1 MALLIFFYTAL
12 TVFVA
17 GNLYRIVRVA
27 RTPAHLRWELYPI
40 PHGSREKQAYGGSY
54 FEDSNW
60 WTSPPKHGRIG
71 ELLYMAKEILLLK
84 SVRESNPALWLC
96 SWLFHLGMYA
106 WTVSAVLTIGVIA
119 ALIPDSDLAA
129 ILFMGASTAFGAAML
144 LGSAGTIGLIALR
157 YASPRL
163 RPFTSRAAVLNLA
176 LIMGIF
182 CTGVAMLLHNP
193 GSLEDV
199 IEWLASPV
207 LYPRVPRLPVLASAH
222 VALVSLFLLYFPF
235 SHMTH
240 AYMKFFTY
248 HSVRWDDAPSA
259 LNPRAGASIAR
270 SLQQPVTWAA
280 PHIAGDGAVT
290 WAEVISGGAQADKH
304 DD

>member
-1 MALLIFFYTAL
+1 MALLMLFYTAL
-12 TVFVA
+12 AIFVA
-17 GNLYRIVRVA
+17 GNLYRIVRIA
-27 RTPAHLRWELYPI
+27 RMPAHLRWELYPI

-60 WTSPPKHGRIG
+60 WTSSPKHGRGG

-84 SVRESNPALWLC
+84 SVRENNPALWLC

-106 WTVSAVLTIGVIA
+106 WMLSAFLTVCVIA
-119 ALIPDSDLAA
+119 ALIPELDLAA
-129 ILFMGASTAFGAAML
+129 ILFMGASLAFGAAML
-144 LGSAGTIGLIALR
+144 AGSLGAVGLVLLR
-157 YASPRL
+157 STSPRL
-163 RPFTSRAAVLNLA
+163 RPFTSRAVVLNLA
-176 LIMGIF
+176 IISGTL
-182 CTGVAMLLHNP
+182 CTGLAMLFRNP
-193 GSLEDV
+193 GSLEDL
-199 IEWLASPV
+199 IDWFAGPV
-207 LYPRVPRLPVLASAH
+207 LYGRVPQLPALASVH
-222 VALVSLFLLYFPF
+222 IALLSLFLLYFPF

-248 HSVRWDDAPSA
+248 HSVRWDDAPST
-259 LNPRAGASIAR
+259 LNARAGASIAN

-290 WAEVISGGAQADKH
+290 WAEVLSGGAPADKH